1 MITSIFPT
9 GVLYAQLYMW
19 QIAVESYLKEN
30 QERESAESSRDV
42 LTVDLER
49 VTHDAKRFSEQ
60 VMVERVFFFLEMV
73 NIVSLNIFTW
83 FCILKPVC

>member
-1 MITSIFPT
+1 VITSIFPT
-9 GVLYAQLYMW
+9 EVLYAQLYIW
-19 QIAVESYLKEN
+19 QIAVESYEKEK

-60 VMVERVFFFLEMV
+60 VMVESLFFF
-73 NIVSLNIFTW
+73 
-83 FCILKPVC
+83 

>member
-1 MITSIFPT
+1 
-9 GVLYAQLYMW
+9 
-19 QIAVESYLKEN
+19 
-30 QERESAESSRDV
+30 V

-60 VMVERVFFFLEMV
+60 VMVERVFFFWDMV

-83 FCILKPVC
+83 FCILKHVC